1 MCMPATPPIDATGRS
16 TFLIKSFGFSNQK
29 KALSTGSESDLR
41 TGLEQSVSFVC
52 TEHACRERIVGHV
65 LTTCTATPLRVYTV
79 PYCMLYPSGH
89 HAYK

>member
-1 MCMPATPPIDATGRS
+1 MPVTPPTITGHHVTGRS
-16 TFLIKSFGFSNQK
+16 IKNNQK

-65 LTTCTATPLRVYTV
+65 LTAVEHTHLRVLAQPT
-79 PYCMLYPSGH
+79 
-89 HAYK
+89 AYASP